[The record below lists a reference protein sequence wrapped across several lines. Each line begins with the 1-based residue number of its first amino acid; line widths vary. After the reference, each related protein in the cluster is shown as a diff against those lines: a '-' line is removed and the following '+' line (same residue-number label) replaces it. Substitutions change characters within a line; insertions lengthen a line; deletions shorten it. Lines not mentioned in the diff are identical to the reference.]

1 MEKILTILRNSIGR
15 KKNYFCLTIFA
26 LALGMFNHAAFSQT
40 CGFSSFQFQR
50 ITAPIHPLVGGFLWK
65 KPSDYDSNPTKY
77 YPTIIYFH
85 GAGSMG
91 NGSSTQLC
99 NIVQPPPGGGS
110 PDDALPLLIQ
120 NGLAIM
126 TVNTP
131 SGPVEF
137 MVFCPQYSQYS
148 YMPGSPQPDIQY
160 PSALTAAA
168 SIQYFIDHY
177 RVDLNRVYL
186 SGMSTGANI
195 AMEYAAANTTN
206 ASTIA
211 ALAPV
216 SLCSINIVGASNVAS
231 TNLPVW
237 INHCANDS
245 WCLQAT
251 PVGWRNAINN
261 SVPAPNPLA
270 KLTLMNNDG
279 VACNASNSHNA
290 WSSAYRSSYVVDGKN
305 MYQWMIQYERNI
317 TVPVK
322 LESYTARLNSGKV
335 FLNWITSHEIDA
347 ASFTIEKAGSDQRY
361 TELVTVKAKGNSNLK
376 NSYSYIDDRPVTG
389 LNYYRLVQTDADNNK
404 QYFETRKVFDA
415 GNTKTAVII
424 LPNPIRDEVTSFINL
439 NKAQRVVITITDM
452 SGKQVKTKA
461 AFYGEGNTGITIR
474 TEDLPKG
481 IYFLKTAGE
490 DFSDVQKIIKQ

>member
-15 KKNYFCLTIFA
+15 KKNYFCLTTLA
-26 LALGMFNHAAFSQT
+26 LALAMFNKSAISQT
-40 CGFSSFQFQR
+40 CGFTSFQFQR
-50 ITAPIHPLVGGFLWK
+50 ITANIHPLVKGFLWK
-65 KPSDYDSNPTKY
+65 KPSDYDSNPSKF

-85 GAGSMG
+85 GIGSVG
-91 NGSSTQLC
+91 NGTATQLC
-99 NIVQPPPGGGS
+99 NIVQHPAGGS
-110 PDDALPLLIQ
+110 PDDALPISIQ

-137 MVFCPQYSQYS
+137 MVFCPQYTQYT
-148 YMPGSPQPDIQY
+148 YIPGQADVQY
-160 PSALTAAA
+160 PSAATAAA
-168 SIQYFIDHY
+168 SIQYFLDNY
-177 RVDLNRVYL
+177 RVDPNRVYL

-195 AMEYAAANTTN
+195 AMEYAAA
-206 ASTIA
+206 STANSAKIA
-211 ALAPV
+211 ALTPV
-216 SLCSINIVGASNVAS
+216 ALCAINIVGAGNIAS
-231 TNLPVW
+231 TNLPVS

-245 WCLQAT
+245 RCHPMYAQ
-251 PVGWRNAINN
+251 GWTNAINN

-270 KLTLMNNDG
+270 KLTLMVNDG
-279 VACNASNSHNA
+279 VSCNFVDAHNA

-335 FLNWITSHEIDA
+335 FLNWTTSHEIDA

-361 TELVTVKAKGNSNLK
+361 TELVTVKANGNSNLK